1 MILLGFLDGNVEFP
15 SYLYLWKIGSVIKKY
30 GTERGK
36 VKRKIELEFI
46 TEVTYD
52 CVANLKNKDREDFI
66 SKPCGIDYEELILKI
81 QEMQKMLFEDGDS
94 NTVYEYMNAR
104 LRANSV
110 ICINFFRQALIYQ
123 YELVNSLYYI
133 EWSI

>member
-1 MILLGFLDGNVEFP
+1 M
-15 SYLYLWKIGSVIKKY
+15 
-30 GTERGK
+30 
-36 VKRKIELEFI
+36 
-46 TEVTYD
+46 
-52 CVANLKNKDREDFI
+52 ANLKNKDREDFI